1 MYDKIF
7 ISYAKEDLAFA
18 EKLYNYLEENGFK
31 PWIDKKGILPGQNWD
46 FVIKKALREAN
57 YIILLLS
64 DTSVQKRG
72 YVQREFK
79 IALDYVEE
87 KLEDDIYI
95 IPLKINNCEV
105 PEKLSRFQ
113 WIEYDESL
121 TSFELILRSLNLQ
134 RKKYIE
140 YEKKQIAA
148 KETFA
153 YDEYDNQYEYGNS
166 TKFVIQ
172 TKHIQ
177 FKDES
182 NTNLLELNS
191 IIRGKQAE
199 FVSNGRK
206 VFHEIT
212 GELISL
218 DFESQNWIFEISY
231 TPNFISKS
239 IVSINENSYVYA
251 GGAHGNGFIRGLNYH
266 LNPLFEISLADLFDY
281 DDHNKVLDFIS
292 KYCYEELRKIHNEW
306 LPSDEEEMQ
315 NQTPDT
321 LFWEGSLK
329 PEWENFNTFFI
340 KRNGIEIIFNTYS
353 VSAYAFGV
361 QTVVIS
367 NDKLLACL
375 TKPEKFLSFM
385 NKLQ

>member
-7 ISYAKEDLAFA
+7 ISYAKEDFAYA
-18 EKLYNYLEENGFK
+18 EKLYNYLEENDFK

-79 IALDYVEE
+79 TALDYVEE

-95 IPLKINNCEV
+95 IPLKINNCEI

-113 WIEYDESL
+113 WIEYEPL

-134 RKKYIE
+134 REKYIE
-140 YEKKQIAA
+140 YERKQIAA

-153 YDEYDNQYEYGNS
+153 YEEYNNEYEYGNS

-199 FVSNGRK
+199 FVTNSRK
-206 VFHEIT
+206 DFHEIT
-212 GELISL
+212 GELIA
-218 DFESQNWIFEISY
+218 FEYESQDWIYEISY

-239 IVSINENSYVYA
+239 IISINENFYA
-251 GGAHGNGFIRGLNYH
+251 YTGGAHGNGFINALNYH
-266 LNPLFEISLADLFDY
+266 LNPLFKISLEDLFDY
-281 DDHNKVLDFIS
+281 DDHKAVLDFIS
-292 KYCYEELRKIHNEW
+292 KYCYEDLRKNYNEW
-306 LPSDEEEMQ
+306 FTPNEEELQ

-321 LFWEGSLK
+321 LFWEGSLN
-329 PEWENFNTFFI
+329 PEWEKFNTFFI
-340 KRNGIEIIFNTYS
+340 TKNGIEIIFNTYS
-353 VSAYAFGV
+353 VSSYAFGV
-361 QTVVIS
+361 QTVAIS

-375 TKPEKFLSFM
+375 TKPEIFLSFM
-385 NKLQ
+385 NKVQ

>member
-7 ISYAKEDLAFA
+7 ISYAKEDFTYA
-18 EKLYNYLEENGFK
+18 EKLYNYLEENGLK
-31 PWIDKKGILPGQNWD
+31 PWIDKKGILPGQDWN
-46 FVIKKALREAN
+46 FVINKALREAN

-79 IALDYVEE
+79 TALDYVEE
-87 KLEDDIYI
+87 KLEDDIYL
-95 IPLKINNCEV
+95 IPLKINNCVV

-113 WIEYDESL
+113 WIEYEPL

-134 RKKYIE
+134 REKYIE

-153 YDEYDNQYEYGNS
+153 YEEYNNEYEYGNS

-172 TKHIQ
+172 TNHIQ

-199 FVSNGRK
+199 FVSNSRK
-206 VFHEIT
+206 DFHEIT
-212 GELISL
+212 GELIS
-218 DFESQNWIFEISY
+218 FEYESQDWIYEISY

-239 IVSINENSYVYA
+239 IISINENFYA
-251 GGAHGNGFIRGLNYH
+251 YTGGAHGNGFIDGLNYH
-266 LNPLFEISLADLFDY
+266 LNPLFKISLQDLFDY
-281 DDHNKVLDFIS
+281 DDHKKVLDFIS
-292 KYCYEELRKIHNEW
+292 NYCYEELRKVHNEW
-306 LPSDEEEMQ
+306 MTPDDEELQ

-321 LFWEGSLK
+321 LFWEGSLN
-329 PEWENFNTFFI
+329 PEWDKYNTFFI
-340 KRNGIEIIFNTYS
+340 TKNGIEIIFNAYS

-361 QTVVIS
+361 QIVAIS

-375 TKPEKFLSFM
+375 TKPEKFESFM
-385 NKLQ
+385 NKVQ